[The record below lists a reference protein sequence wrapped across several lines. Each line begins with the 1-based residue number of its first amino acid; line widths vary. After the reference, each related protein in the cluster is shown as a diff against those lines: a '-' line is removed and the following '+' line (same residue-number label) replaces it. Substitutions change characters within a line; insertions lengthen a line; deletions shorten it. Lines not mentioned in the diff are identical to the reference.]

1 MSIFGAL
8 KEKITRYIDVHIK
21 LIRISFIERTS
32 ALLSYM
38 IYALILLFIFFCIIL
53 FLGFGLTEV
62 FVSAGLSK
70 AVSFFITIGVY
81 VILFIIAI
89 MLRKKI
95 TRFFA
100 NEVVNV
106 ITEDDNENM
115 PQE

>member
-1 MSIFGAL
+1 MSIL
-8 KEKITRYIDVHIK
+8 SDLREKITRYIDVHVK

-32 ALLSYM
+32 ALLSYL

-81 VILFIIAI
+81 IILFIIAI
-89 MLRKKI
+89 ALRKKI

-106 ITEDDNENM
+106 MTEEDSENTS
-115 PQE
+115 QE